1 MREGLLQLLKLQEVD
16 KELESLEESKDKY
29 PAEINER
36 QAEIDA
42 AGQAMQEMEAEKAEW
57 KESSARAS
65 ST

>member
-42 AGQAMQEMEAEKAEW
+42 AGQAMQVTFN
-57 KESSARAS
+57 ARARRCR
-65 ST
+65 